1 MAYPTYIREKA
12 RQLRTDKKLTIDELA
27 ERLAIP
33 RTTIYGWVRDL
44 EIPRRPNTGWPES
57 ARRKGN
63 RVTRAKY
70 RGLREAAYEDALLF
84 YLHLVEIPS
93 FRDFLTLFITE
104 GHRRSRHEVSIANSD
119 PAVVR
124 LADRWMRI
132 LSSNRLRYS
141 IQYHADQKLSEL
153 RAFWALQLDMSGD
166 EIQFQRKSNSG
177 QLAGRTWRSRY
188 GVLTVSAGDTYFR
201 EAMQA
206 WTDCLR
212 DTWLNS
218 GAIDQASL
226 RPDPASAW

>member
-1 MAYPTYIREKA
+1 MAYPAYIREKA
-12 RQLRTDKKLTIDELA
+12 RQLRSDKKLTIDELA
-27 ERLAIP
+27 ERLAIS
-33 RTTIYGWVRDL
+33 RTTIYGWVRDI
-44 EIPRRPNTGWPES
+44 EIPRKPNSGWPES
-57 ARRKGN
+57 ARRKGSKAMQ
-63 RVTRAKY
+63 TKY
-70 RGLREAAYEDALLF
+70 RLLREAAYEEALDF
-84 YLHLVEIPS
+84 YLHLSEIPS

-124 LADRWMRI
+124 LAARWMRT

-141 IQYHADQKLSEL
+141 IQYHADQRLHEL
-153 RAFWALQLDMSGD
+153 REFWASQLAVSAD

-177 QLAGRTWRSRY
+177 QLAGRTWRSQY
-188 GVLTVSAGDTYFR
+188 GVLTVSTGDTYFR

-218 GAIDQASL
+218 GGIGA
-226 RPDPASAW
+226 